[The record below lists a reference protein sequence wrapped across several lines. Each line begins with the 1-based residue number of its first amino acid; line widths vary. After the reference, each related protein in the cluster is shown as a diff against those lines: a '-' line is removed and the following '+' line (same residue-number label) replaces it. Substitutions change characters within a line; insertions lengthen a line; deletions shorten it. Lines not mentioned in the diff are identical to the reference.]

1 MFAGRVATLLISI
14 LLLTGAVNPTTGW
27 FIALTLFSA
36 LSLLASFRFG
46 RRPFMGRGP
55 LRRRMYRLS
64 QF

>member
-27 FIALTLFSA
+27 FIALTAFSA
-36 LSLLASFRFG
+36 LSLLSSFPLR
-46 RRPFMGRGP
+46 RRPFIGRGP
-55 LRRRMYRLS
+55 LRRRMYHFG